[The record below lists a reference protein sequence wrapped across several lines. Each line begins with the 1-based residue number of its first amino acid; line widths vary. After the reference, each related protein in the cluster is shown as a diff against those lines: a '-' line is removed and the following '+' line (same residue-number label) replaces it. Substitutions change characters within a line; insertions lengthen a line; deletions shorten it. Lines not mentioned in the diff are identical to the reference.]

1 MFAEI
6 PEHLPHGNV
15 QFRLFISFLPQ
26 PNVTCVG
33 ANFQFHVYMH
43 TLFAAL
49 HSVCALGTEL
59 HAETL
64 RIIYL
69 FRSKIKAILIF
80 ALFMI

>member
-1 MFAEI
+1 MLMFVEI
-6 PEHLPHGNV
+6 PEHLLHGNV
-15 QFRLFISFLPQ
+15 QFRLFISPLPQ

-43 TLFAAL
+43 TLFAAMR
-49 HSVCALGTEL
+49 SVCALATEL

-69 FRSKIKAILIF
+69 FQSKLKPF
-80 ALFMI
+80 